1 MEKSKTCC
9 FTGHRPNKLPWGDN
23 ENAPECLALKASI
36 ARKVEEAYLP
46 LCYAQEALT
55 GENLF
60 LLPPL
65 HRFGVYCVQAFRALD
80 AGDAAGYLRLL
91 REGLTICE
99 SAKAMVEFLAE
110 NTEALKNPSEE
121 LNAMA
126 EQIRTMLERFSPND
140 PAVAALKQSE
150 AYQRVAHL
158 IEGAAP
164 PVVGGLSQ

>member
-1 MEKSKTCC
+1 M
-9 FTGHRPNKLPWGDN
+9 
-23 ENAPECLALKASI
+23 
-36 ARKVEEAYLP
+36 
-46 LCYAQEALT
+46 
-55 GENLF
+55 
-60 LLPPL
+60 
-65 HRFGVYCVQAFRALD
+65 
-80 AGDAAGYLRLL
+80 
-91 REGLTICE
+91 
-99 SAKAMVEFLAE
+99 AE